1 MLCYLADRRPRNE
14 ARHRSQAVRWA
25 VGRSE
30 AMTIRTR
37 KLVGT
42 IALLVFLGAYALVAM
57 LVAVALQVNAS
68 KTVELAYYVI
78 AGLLWVLPA
87 ALLI

>member
-1 MLCYLADRRPRNE
+1 MRPSGAP
-14 ARHRSQAVRWA
+14 ARTNTEHRPS
-25 VGRSE
+25 

-42 IALLVFLGAYALVAM
+42 ILLFLFIALYALVAM
-57 LVAVALQVNAS
+57 AVAIVLQVNAS
-68 KTVELAYYVI
+68 KTAELAYYVI

-87 ALLI
+87 GWLIRWMQKPDPKP

>member
-1 MLCYLADRRPRNE
+1 
-14 ARHRSQAVRWA
+14 
-25 VGRSE
+25 
-30 AMTIRTR
+30 MTIRTR

-42 IALLVFLGAYALVAM
+42 IVLLVFLAAYALAAM

-68 KTVELAYYVI
+68 KLAELAYYVI

-87 ALLI
+87 GWLIRWMSRPDNTAGTERS